1 VKNQSHKNPIKNTQI
16 PERTLLDRKKIES
29 NEKINEGDSGLEF
42 TKLIR
47 RLILNIRRNKKLNSE
62 TETTLQE

>member
-1 VKNQSHKNPIKNTQI
+1 MKNQSHKNPIKNTQI